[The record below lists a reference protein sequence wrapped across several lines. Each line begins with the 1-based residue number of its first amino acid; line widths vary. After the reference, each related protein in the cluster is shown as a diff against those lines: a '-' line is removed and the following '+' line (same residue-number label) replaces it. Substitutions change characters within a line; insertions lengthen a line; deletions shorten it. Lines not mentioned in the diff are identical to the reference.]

1 MAARTWIGFVA
12 FRYFRGRRK
21 NSSSPASVLAVLGI
35 ATGVLALTVILAVM
49 NGFQLGFIESIL
61 EISSYHLRVESF
73 PSGPE
78 GEALREQLRALPSA
92 LAAVPFRE
100 IQGIAR
106 GRQRGIHGVAARG
119 LPADALEQD
128 SGLAAKLLFE
138 AGSFSLGDKSSIVL
152 GAELARRLDAVVG
165 DWISLVSVSADIGD
179 LFSSE
184 GAEDTGADNSQFQ
197 VKGIFRSGFYEY
209 DLGWAFI
216 NLERSGEISGGS
228 GDLVLGIKLKN
239 RWQDRQGM
247 EQARAIL
254 AANGFDDL
262 PVFSWRDYNRAFFG
276 ALRTEKLFM
285 FVLVGLIFIVVG
297 LNIFQAQ
304 RRAVLERREEI
315 GLLRAV
321 GATGTAVRL
330 IFVWDGFIIGIA
342 GASLGMALGILIACN
357 IAPFFSLLEG
367 AVNFFIDLLNI
378 VASPF
383 LGTDAASG
391 GFAIFSPTV
400 FYIKEIPSRLIPHEA
415 LIVFLFGFLSALAAA
430 WFASGKASRT
440 EPVEALRYE

>member
-1 MAARTWIGFVA
+1 MAGRTWIGFVA

-21 NSSSPASVLAVLGI
+21 NSNSPAPVLAILGI

-61 EISSYHLRVESF
+61 EISSYHVRVESF
-73 PSGPE
+73 PAGAA
-78 GEALREQLRALPSA
+78 GEALREKLRALPVS

-106 GRQRGIHGVAARG
+106 GRQRGLHGTVARG
-119 LPADALEQD
+119 LPPDALEQD
-128 SGLAAKLLFE
+128 PGLAGKLVFE
-138 AGSFSLGDKSSIVL
+138 AGSFNLEDRSSIVV
-152 GAELARRLDAVVG
+152 GAELARRLDAAVG
-165 DWISLVSVSADIGD
+165 DWITLVSVSANLGD
-179 LFSSE
+179 LFAGE
-184 GAEDTGADNSQFQ
+184 AGEEAAADNSQFQ

-216 NLERSGEISGGS
+216 NLERSGEISGAAGE
-228 GDLVLGIKLKN
+228 LFLGIKLKN
-239 RWQDRQGM
+239 RWQDRLGM
-247 EQARAIL
+247 EQTRSIL
-254 AANGFDDL
+254 AADGQGDL
-262 PVFSWRDYNRAFFG
+262 RVSSWRDYNRAFFG

-285 FVLVGLIFIVVG
+285 FVLVGLIFIVVS

-321 GATGTAVRL
+321 GATGMAVRL
-330 IFVWDGFIIGIA
+330 IFVWDGFIIGMA
-342 GASLGMALGILIACN
+342 GASLGMSLGILIARN
-357 IAPFFSLLEG
+357 IGPFFSLLEG
-367 AVNFFIDLLNI
+367 AVNFFITILNI
-378 VASPF
+378 VVSLF
-383 LGTDAASG
+383 SGTDAASG

-400 FYIKEIPSRLIPHEA
+400 FYIKEIPSRLIPREA

-440 EPVEALRYE
+440 KPAEALRYE

>member
-1 MAARTWIGFVA
+1 VAAHAWIGFVA

-21 NSSSPASVLAVLGI
+21 NSNSPAPVLAILGI

-61 EISSYHLRVESF
+61 EISSYHLRIESF
-73 PSGPE
+73 PPGAA
-78 GEALREQLRALPSA
+78 GEALREKLGALGTFQ
-92 LAAVPFRE
+92 AAVPFRE
-100 IQGIAR
+100 VQGIAR
-106 GRQRGIHGVAARG
+106 GRQRGLYGTVARG
-119 LPADALEQD
+119 LPADALERD
-128 SGLAAKLLFE
+128 PGLAAKLAFE
-138 AGSFSLGDKSSIVL
+138 AGSFSLEDRSSIVL

-165 DWISLVSVSADIGD
+165 DWITLVSVSADMGE
-179 LFSSE
+179 LFFSEDGE
-184 GAEDTGADNSQFQ
+184 GAGTDSSQFQ
-197 VKGIFRSGFYEY
+197 VRGIFRSGFYEY

-216 NLERSGEISGGS
+216 NLERAGEISGAA
-228 GDLVLGIKLKN
+228 GDLFLGIKLKN
-239 RWQDRQGM
+239 RWQDRLGM
-247 EQARAIL
+247 EQARRVL
-254 AANGFDDL
+254 EANGQKAL
-262 PVFSWRDYNRAFFG
+262 RVSSWRDYNRAFFG

-304 RRAVLERREEI
+304 RRAVLERQEEI

-321 GATGTAVRL
+321 GATDTAVRL
-330 IFVWDGFIIGIA
+330 IFVWDGFIIGMA
-342 GASLGMALGILIACN
+342 GASLGMALGLLIAGN
-357 IAPFFSLLEG
+357 IGPFFSLLEG
-367 AVNFFIDLLNI
+367 AVNFFINVLNA

-383 LGTDAASG
+383 LGTDATGG

-415 LIVFLFGFLSALAAA
+415 LIVYLFGFLSALAAA

-440 EPVEALRYE
+440 KPAEALRYE